1 MMPVRKSEIP
11 FVVFL
16 IPFITGIWCGITF
29 NLGAGSL
36 LPAAVIAGLAI
47 ALILLN
53 LFYRKFKLYQFRWL
67 GGVLVQLFLF
77 VSAWAMAMQAKE
89 LNDDD
94 HFSKKSSDHLLVR
107 INSAPKISN
116 GIVRFTAIVL
126 QTIKDKQTSKSI
138 GNLLLLVKTS
148 TDSTLF
154 YGDLLLI
161 PSAYTLIDAPANPA
175 EFNYKKYLADQ
186 NIHYRQML
194 NAGQYLRIA
203 RETGNP
209 LINFSLRARLKLVVR
224 LKKYLHEPEAIGVAS
239 TLILGYKADLDEDT
253 YLAYSKTGTVH
264 VLSVS
269 GAQVAILVI
278 LLEWALS
285 FLKGI
290 RYGRF
295 VKACIILFITWY
307 YALLTGFSP
316 AVCRA
321 ALMVSFVIAGN
332 SFSKT
337 INTLNIL
344 ALSAFLLLIIK
355 PFYLYDIGFQLSY
368 LAVGG
373 LIVVQPTVY
382 KCFKFKNKWADKV
395 WKLCA
400 LSLTAQLVTLPLSAF
415 YFHQFPVY
423 FLLSNLVVIIP
434 AALVMYAGI
443 AYLVLDRIH
452 FLGKLLGYLLE
463 KTILALD
470 TALHMI
476 EYAPFANVEKI
487 WLTPASEALLCLLI
501 LAVINF
507 LFFRTIRSI
516 RVTLFMLLL
525 FSASISIK
533 RYNNLHTN
541 EIVLFTIAKHRAM
554 AFKSGDQ
561 AVILTDLNDTNRSFK
576 YAVQPY
582 LDSCQVTE
590 LSLIKPDADYS
601 NAFFIK
607 KRNLVEF
614 GTKALMIFNKSI
626 RITNLP
632 HKIQVDFL
640 FLPDGMA
647 KDIRK
652 IDKNFDYKKLIL
664 FSNGASWEASK
675 KPHLIRAGKR
685 KYVVITGNK
694 SLTLAS
700 N

>member
-1 MMPVRKSEIP
+1 
-11 FVVFL
+11 
-16 IPFITGIWCGITF
+16 
-29 NLGAGSL
+29 
-36 LPAAVIAGLAI
+36 
-47 ALILLN
+47 
-53 LFYRKFKLYQFRWL
+53 
-67 GGVLVQLFLF
+67 
-77 VSAWAMAMQAKE
+77 
-89 LNDDD
+89 
-94 HFSKKSSDHLLVR
+94 
-107 INSAPKISN
+107 
-116 GIVRFTAIVL
+116 
-126 QTIKDKQTSKSI
+126 
-138 GNLLLLVKTS
+138 
-148 TDSTLF
+148 
-154 YGDLLLI
+154 
-161 PSAYTLIDAPANPA
+161 
-175 EFNYKKYLADQ
+175 
-186 NIHYRQML
+186 
-194 NAGQYLRIA
+194 
-203 RETGNP
+203 
-209 LINFSLRARLKLVVR
+209 
-224 LKKYLHEPEAIGVAS
+224 
-239 TLILGYKADLDEDT
+239 
-253 YLAYSKTGTVH
+253 
-264 VLSVS
+264 
-269 GAQVAILVI
+269 
-278 LLEWALS
+278 
-285 FLKGI
+285 
-290 RYGRF
+290 
-295 VKACIILFITWY
+295 
-307 YALLTGFSP
+307 
-316 AVCRA
+316 
-321 ALMVSFVIAGN
+321 
-332 SFSKT
+332 
-337 INTLNIL
+337 
-344 ALSAFLLLIIK
+344 
-355 PFYLYDIGFQLSY
+355 
-368 LAVGG
+368 
-373 LIVVQPTVY
+373 
-382 KCFKFKNKWADKV
+382 
-395 WKLCA
+395 
-400 LSLTAQLVTLPLSAF
+400 
-415 YFHQFPVY
+415 
-423 FLLSNLVVIIP
+423 
-434 AALVMYAGI
+434 MYAGI

-694 SLTLAS
+694 SLILAS